1 MTDAVD
7 RACEREAEMLAD
19 ALVEQ
24 ARRAGLAGKT
34 AADSAA
40 FCEDCGD
47 AIPAARRK
55 AVPGCLLCVDC
66 QTAHERAHR

>member
-1 MTDAVD
+1 MTDAID

-19 ALVEQ
+19 ALGEQ

-34 AADSAA
+34 AADSAES
-40 FCEDCGD
+40 CEDCGEP
-47 AIPAARRK
+47 IPRARRL

-66 QTAHERAHR
+66 QAAHERAHR

>member
-1 MTDAVD
+1 MTDAID
-7 RACEREAEMLAD
+7 RACEREQEMLAD

-34 AADSAA
+34 AADSAET
-40 FCEDCGD
+40 CEDCGE
-47 AIPAARRK
+47 AIPRARRL

-66 QTAHERAHR
+66 QAAHERAHR